1 MAQWKAFALMPSGG
15 PATTCHETNRASRLG
30 APFGPLFTGF
40 FEGNFA
46 SDGATVPAEARSS
59 PPSAAAHSF
68 AADFLIVAVTLN
80 GPFADE
86 ASLAVKGRMAAP
98 SAKGFAL
105 VADRLR

>member
-1 MAQWKAFALMPSGG
+1 VARRRLPKKETEDRVWVPLLTLYVWAF
-15 PATTCHETNRASRLG
+15 LG
-30 APFGPLFTGF
+30 QLCAGW
-40 FEGNFA
+40 GN
-46 SDGATVPAEARSS
+46 VPAEARSS
-59 PPSAAAHSF
+59 SPSAAALSF

-86 ASLAVKGRMAAP
+86 ASLAVKGRMAAA

>member
-1 MAQWKAFALMPSGG
+1 M
-15 PATTCHETNRASRLG
+15 G

-46 SDGATVPAEARSS
+46 SDGATYRPKPVRALQ
-59 PPSAAAHSF
+59 SAAALSF

-80 GPFADE
+80 RPFADE
-86 ASLAVKGRMAAP
+86 ASLAIESRVTAP

-105 VADRLR
+105 IADRLR